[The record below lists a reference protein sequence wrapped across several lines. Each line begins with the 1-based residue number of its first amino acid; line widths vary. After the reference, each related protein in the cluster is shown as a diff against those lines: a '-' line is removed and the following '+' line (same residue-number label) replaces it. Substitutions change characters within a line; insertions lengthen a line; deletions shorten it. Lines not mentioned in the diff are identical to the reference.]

1 MVDIELVIKIPEEIQ
16 LALINNIQLSMDQQ
30 SICDSYI
37 KHAIINGKPLP
48 QSATN
53 GDMIKF
59 MFPDAQIDY
68 HEKSE
73 FVEEYI
79 TVYPKDC
86 DTCQDYPKYWW
97 NLPYKEEGAE

>member
-1 MVDIELVIKIPEEIQ
+1 MKLVIEISEEDY
-16 LALINNIQLSMDQQ
+16 NNIEPFLNGET
-30 SICDSYI
+30 I
-37 KHAIINGKPLP
+37 KGGLNLFKVLEIIKNGKPLP

-79 TVYPKDC
+79 TVYPKDW

-97 NLPYKEEGAE
+97 DLPYKEEGAE

>member
-1 MVDIELVIKIPEEIQ
+1 MKLVIEIDDKTYKM
-16 LALINNIQLSMDQQ
+16 IRNSTFFIED
-30 SICDSYI
+30 D
-37 KHAIINGKPLP
+37 KPFVAIREGKPLP

>member
-1 MVDIELVIKIPEEIQ
+1 MKLVIEIPEEDYK
-16 LALINNIQLSMDQQ
+16 LYAYDEWNLPLGLVDALQ
-30 SICDSYI
+30 
-37 KHAIINGKPLP
+37 NGKPLP

-53 GDMIKF
+53 GDIIKF

-79 TVYPKDC
+79 TVYPKNC

-97 NLPYKEEGAE
+97 NLPYKEEGAENENTN